1 MKRRFVMLAAVGL
14 VLLLAACGP
23 ATPLPEAT
31 ATDVPTVAVSPT
43 ASDLATPT
51 PVAEATE
58 AVPEPAAAFPT
69 PNPNPEC
76 VEAPIPEDPN
86 IPQATADDWSQ
97 GPDDAQV
104 TLIEYG
110 DFQ

>member
-1 MKRRFVMLAAVGL
+1 MKLRFTMLAAAGL

-23 ATPLPEAT
+23 ATPLPEAA
-31 ATDVPTVAVSPT
+31 ATDTPTAASPT

-51 PVAEATE
+51 SVAEAAET
-58 AVPEPAAAFPT
+58 VSEPTAAFPT

-76 VEAPIPEDPN
+76 VVAPIPEDPN
-86 IPQATADDWSQ
+86 IPPVTADDWSQ

>member
-1 MKRRFVMLAAVGL
+1 MKPRFVMLAAAGL

>member
-1 MKRRFVMLAAVGL
+1 MKLRFMMLATAGL
-14 VLLLAACGP
+14 VLLLAACGQ
-23 ATPLPEAT
+23 
-31 ATDVPTVAVSPT
+31 ATDTPTAAASPT
-43 ASDLATPT
+43 AMDLATPT
-51 PVAEATE
+51 SVAEATE
-58 AVPEPAAAFPT
+58 AVPEPTAAFPT

-76 VEAPIPEDPN
+76 VAAPIPEDPN
-86 IPQATADDWSQ
+86 IPPVTADDWSQ